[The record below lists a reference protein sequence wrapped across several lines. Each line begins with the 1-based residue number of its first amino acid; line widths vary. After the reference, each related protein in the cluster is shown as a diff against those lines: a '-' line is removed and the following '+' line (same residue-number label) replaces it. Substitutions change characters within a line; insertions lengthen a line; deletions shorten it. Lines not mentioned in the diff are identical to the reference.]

1 MSPNPAFVEEIMTQS
16 RAALSRLEQLEAI
29 RSFVETGLPIPRP
42 YLGSGEI
49 RLVIIGQDPTVQQ
62 QQQRAGI
69 KTVLNLDKRGGLN
82 TYLAQLCQDL
92 GLSLA
97 NVYATNACKNFF
109 VQPPTAIKEV
119 NVLAA
124 SAPVWLPILQAELAR
139 FPNALVISLG
149 EPVLS
154 MLVKPC
160 FPREMKYYWGY
171 HRRWREG
178 KSNPMRPIAADE
190 STVDRII
197 FPFVHQPTIRSQ
209 RAEFYRVKRR
219 DYLGFI
225 RQKANSG
232 KSFG

>member
-97 NVYATNACKNFF
+97 NVYATNASPP
-109 VQPPTAIKEV
+109 QP
-119 NVLAA
+119 L
-124 SAPVWLPILQAELAR
+124 
-139 FPNALVISLG
+139 
-149 EPVLS
+149 
-154 MLVKPC
+154 
-160 FPREMKYYWGY
+160 
-171 HRRWREG
+171 
-178 KSNPMRPIAADE
+178 
-190 STVDRII
+190 
-197 FPFVHQPTIRSQ
+197 
-209 RAEFYRVKRR
+209 KR
-219 DYLGFI
+219 
-225 RQKANSG
+225 
-232 KSFG
+232 